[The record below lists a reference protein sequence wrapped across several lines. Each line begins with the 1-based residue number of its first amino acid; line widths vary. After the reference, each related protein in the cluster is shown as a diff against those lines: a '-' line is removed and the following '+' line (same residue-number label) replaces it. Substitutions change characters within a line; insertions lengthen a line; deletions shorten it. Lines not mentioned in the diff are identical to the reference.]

1 LKTKAGTQLARWL
14 LIRVVLK
21 RSLTLKVTGS
31 RILVFFFL
39 VCGACLADDLQWG
52 GTWAG
57 VWSGFGTSPYTA
69 IDKTLGKTLTIFC
82 LDFND
87 EIAPPLEWQA
97 NIRTL
102 NSTNVTQYAQFGGNY
117 GHGITTTPWAFNG
130 DAGLNPGHSV
140 DLSPSSSAY
149 TRYLE
154 AAWLFTNIT
163 AAQSHGDINTMIV
176 SQVAAWDLFVESAN
190 IGSLNTDITASNSPS
205 SLSTFQNY
213 EYSADNY
220 ATTPGTNGITNLMF
234 QDAVDEALKVAQHAV
249 VDQDWYASP
258 FAPSWDV
265 VTGDPDWTTAYGRPV
280 QEFLTPGVP
289 EPASILLF
297 GTIVLASV
305 RTIRRKIPRV

>member
-1 LKTKAGTQLARWL
+1 MKAGTELAHRL
-14 LIRVVLK
+14 QTHVVVK
-21 RSLTLKVTGS
+21 GSLTLKLTVS
-31 RILVFFFL
+31 RILAFFFL
-39 VCGACLADDLQWG
+39 VCGTCLADDLQWG
-52 GTWAG
+52 GTWVG

-69 IDKTLGKTLTIFC
+69 IDTTQGKTLTIFC

-163 AAQSHGDINTMIV
+163 LAQGHGDLNTMIV
-176 SQVAAWDLFVESAN
+176 SQVAAWDLFVEAAN
-190 IGSLNTDITASNSPS
+190 TGALHTDIAASNSPG

-213 EYSADNY
+213 EYSTDNY
-220 ATTPGTNGITNLMF
+220 ATAPVTNGITNLLF
-234 QDAVDEALKVAQHAV
+234 QDAVDEALKAAQHAV
-249 VDQDWYASP
+249 VDQGWYTSP
-258 FAPSWDV
+258 FAPSNV
-265 VTGDPDWTTAYGRPV
+265 SFSTRP
-280 QEFLTPGVP
+280 
-289 EPASILLF
+289 A
-297 GTIVLASV
+297 A
-305 RTIRRKIPRV
+305 